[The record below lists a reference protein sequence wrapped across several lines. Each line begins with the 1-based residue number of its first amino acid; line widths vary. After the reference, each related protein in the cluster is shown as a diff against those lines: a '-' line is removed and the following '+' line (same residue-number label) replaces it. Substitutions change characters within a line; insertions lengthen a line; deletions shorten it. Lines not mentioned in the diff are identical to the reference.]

1 MFYVILST
9 LINFISI
16 ENYIAAKSTVCY
28 MRDWLQFSVADV
40 LTSIRAQPVAMTRFW
55 VALVVR
61 RKMTHKMSDNKLLC
75 ISNNYKLILNLLEEE
90 LEKNLLLFSYLMSKK
105 KIN

>member
-40 LTSIRAQPVAMTRFW
+40 LPSIRAQPDDSILSCVSSTSKNDAQDVWQW
-55 VALVVR
+55 VAV
-61 RKMTHKMSDNKLLC
+61 HF
-75 ISNNYKLILNLLEEE
+75 E
-90 LEKNLLLFSYLMSKK
+90 
-105 KIN
+105 